1 MQDYVNQIADRLAQ
15 SLFVEMEASGRHVH
29 LTAEDAMALF
39 GHPLTEKAPLSQ
51 PGQYVC
57 QERVALQGPKGT
69 LERVA
74 VLGPARKESQV
85 EISLTDAVALGVK
98 APVNLSGDLT
108 NAAPVTIIGEKGQV
122 HLEHG
127 AICAKRHIHITPED
141 AESHRV
147 KHGDIVQVRA
157 MTDRPVIFCDV
168 AVRVSS
174 DFATRL
180 HLDYDEANACHF
192 QKGDLGMI
200 LHG

>member
-1 MQDYVNQIADRLAQ
+1 MNDYVNQVTERLTQ
-15 SLFVEMEASGRHVH
+15 KLFVEMEASGRHIH
-29 LTAEDAMALF
+29 LTETDAMKLF

-74 VLGPARKESQV
+74 VLGPARKESQAEV
-85 EISLTDAVALGVK
+85 SLTDAVALGVT
-98 APVNLSGDLT
+98 APVNLSGDL
-108 NAAPVTIIGEKGQV
+108 NGAPQITVVGETGQTQCA
-122 HLEHG
+122 
-127 AICAKRHIHITPED
+127 AICAKRHLHMTPED
-141 AESHRV
+141 AANHGV
-147 KHGDIVQVRA
+147 KHGDTVQVQA
-157 MTDRPVIFCDV
+157 VTDRPVVFCDV
-168 AVRVSS
+168 AVRVSK

-192 QKGDLGMI
+192 KKGDLGMI